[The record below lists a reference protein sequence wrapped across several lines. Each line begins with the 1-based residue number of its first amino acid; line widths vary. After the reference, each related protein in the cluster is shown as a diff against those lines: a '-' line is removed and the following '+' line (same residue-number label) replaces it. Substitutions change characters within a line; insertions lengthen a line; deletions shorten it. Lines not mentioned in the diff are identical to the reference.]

1 MCGTVG
7 LFTGCAAAAFCP
19 VAALRRDGAA
29 TPGYRSPFA
38 AWDRSASVRSSPRRV
53 LASTELDL
61 FPEDLVPVAGHPV
74 VGRLRPELRRRL
86 LTQQLH
92 RYLGF
97 TAKLEYLVVNHV
109 VLGIAHGSIEVPV
122 PDEMR
127 FDALRIYTDEA
138 YHALFSVDLGRQVTA
153 RTGIAPRGGRPFF
166 LVRLDAL
173 KARHDPSL
181 AGLVDLLFTI
191 VSETL
196 ISATLTD
203 VARSTSVEP
212 SVAALVRDHAVD
224 EGRHHAYFAQY
235 LRHLWAAL
243 DAGERRF
250 AACLFPELI
259 DVFLRPDT
267 ADVGDELLGYGLSR
281 DEVNEV
287 LADTFDEQ
295 VRASYNRATAA
306 RLLGYLDDVGVFD
319 DPRALDLARE
329 HDLVPRA

>member
-19 VAALRRDGAA
+19 ARALRRDGAGA
-29 TPGYRSPFA
+29 PGYRSPFA
-38 AWDRSASVRSSPRRV
+38 TWDRSASVRANPRRV
-53 LASTELDL
+53 LEPTGLDL
-61 FPEDLVPVAGHPV
+61 FPADLVPVAGHPLV
-74 VGRLRPELRRRL
+74 RRLRPELRRQL

-97 TAKLEYLVVNHV
+97 TAQLEYLVVNHV

-153 RTGIAPRGGRPFF
+153 LTGVAPRGGRPFF
-166 LVRLDAL
+166 LTRLDGL
-173 KARHDPSL
+173 KARHPSRS
-181 AGLVDLLFTI
+181 GLVDLLFTI

-203 VARSTSVEP
+203 VARSSAVEP
-212 SVAALVRDHAVD
+212 SVADLVRDHAVD

-243 DAGERRF
+243 DADERRF

-267 ADVGDELLGYGLSR
+267 ADVGEELLGYGLSR
-281 DEVNEV
+281 DDVEEV

-295 VRASYNRATAA
+295 VQAAYSRATAA
-306 RLLGYLDDVGVFD
+306 RLLGYLDEIGVLD

-329 HDLVPRA
+329 RDLVPRS